1 MPATWLG
8 VTILEKKRSS
18 QAKFCLRK
26 RKTLPVSESYEV
38 LYVQSHDGNAGTVSS
53 GTTSYV
59 FGSQEKAGF
68 DTSTCVGPFEP
79 LWEPTISEKVTY
91 HQRQRISSAID
102 HRAAGVLRLM
112 F

>member
-8 VTILEKKRSS
+8 VTILEKKRGS
-18 QAKFCLRK
+18 QA
-26 RKTLPVSESYEV
+26 LPVSEYSTY
-38 LYVQSHDGNAGTVSS
+38 SHMMATRERVSS
-53 GTTSYV
+53 GTTSSV

-68 DTSTCVGPFEP
+68 DTSTCVGPFGP

-91 HQRQRISSAID
+91 HQRQRISSVID